1 MAERSQSQK
10 TNSKLPMFEFEPDE
24 YIFTKLAYYFKR
36 RKRKKEE
43 SKANVVNLS
52 DLKPRLTIFARAITG
67 EAIEIYDAEREG
79 GYKNNNFFL
88 PSKFFDFQTVDENI
102 SFYLFRILYL
112 SIQKNLNLNW
122 NDNQEHE
129 LLESQQKANETSSI
143 VLETL
148 FEQFPITKKYF
159 EQFKKHY
166 ESKVKDELLTDYTF
180 IFGKWMRNN
189 PEEDSNNKLK
199 NFTDK
204 VKKGKEEKPKT
215 ILKSKA
221 VEEIISVQ
229 VDEKQRED
237 ATTQHQFEKVE
248 TADEFGGN
256 WRDMDGDDDLK
267 DHENAL
273 DELNMKY
280 TVRVD
285 DTAHSVYQ
293 ADFVENT
300 TVSESAEV
308 DSSGYHILYDEW
320 NYSKRKYKENFCK
333 VYPKTLL
340 KTNVPYY
347 KKTLNQ
353 NKSTL
358 NGLRKMLTAVN
369 NKYLQQRR
377 QTQGEEFDI
386 DAITD
391 LFVDVHSGHTPS
403 EKIYL
408 SKRKKEKNISILL
421 LLDISLSSDGYAGGN
436 RVIDVEKQV
445 SILFG
450 EILNEFN
457 IDFSIDCFYS
467 KTRNHSTYITIKDFD
482 GDWNKAKLKVGAVE
496 PNGYTRIGA
505 ALRHSGAMLDKRDTK
520 NKWVILISDGK
531 PNDYDKY
538 EGKYGINDV
547 KQALRE
553 LNERQINSY
562 ALAIEAQAK
571 YYLPQMFGQ
580 NHYQILTTPVEMLKS
595 LVLLYEKIKH
605 QS

>member
-1 MAERSQSQK
+1 MAHSV
-10 TNSKLPMFEFEPDE
+10 LL
-24 YIFTKLAYYFKR
+24 I
-36 RKRKKEE
+36 
-43 SKANVVNLS
+43 
-52 DLKPRLTIFARAITG
+52 DLKPRLTILARAITG
-67 EAIEIYDAEREG
+67 QAIEIYDAEREG

-88 PSKFFDFQTVDENI
+88 PTKFQEFVSVDENI
-102 SFYLFRILYL
+102 AFYLFRILYL
-112 SIQKNLNLNW
+112 SVQKNLDLNW
-122 NDNQEHE
+122 NDNTAHD
-129 LLESQQKANETSSI
+129 LEDSQQKARETSSKI
-143 VLETL
+143 LESL
-148 FEQFPITKKYF
+148 FDQFPISEKYHIKF
-159 EQFKKHY
+159 LQYYKN
-166 ESKVKDELLTDYTF
+166 KVKDESLVDYSF
-180 IFGKWMRNN
+180 IYGKWMRNN
-189 PEEDSNNKLK
+189 PEDDSAKKLN

-204 VKKGKEEKPKT
+204 VKKADEEKPKT
-215 ILKSKA
+215 TIKSKA

-229 VDEKQRED
+229 VDVKQQED
-237 ATTQHQFEKVE
+237 AVLQHQFEKVE
-248 TADEFGGN
+248 TAEEFGGN
-256 WRDMDGDDDLK
+256 FKDFDGDDELD
-267 DHENAL
+267 DHSNAL
-273 DELNMKY
+273 DEINMKY

-293 ADFVENT
+293 ADFIENT
-300 TVSESAEV
+300 TVSESAEN
-308 DSSGYHILYDEW
+308 DSTGYHILYDEW
-320 NYSKRKYKENFCK
+320 DYSKRVYKENFCK

-340 KTNVPYY
+340 KTAIPYY
-347 KKTLNQ
+347 KKTLNE
-353 NKSTL
+353 NRSTL
-358 NGLRKMLTAVN
+358 VGLRKMLTNVN
-369 NKYLQQRR
+369 NKYQQQRR
-377 QTQGEEFDI
+377 QTQGDEFDI

-408 SKRKKEKNISILL
+408 SKRKKEKDLSILL
-421 LLDISLSSDGYAGGN
+421 LLDISLSSDGYAAGN

-467 KTRNHSTYITIKDFD
+467 KTRNHSSYITIKDFD
-482 GDWNKAKLKVGAVE
+482 EDWNKAKFKVGAVE
-496 PNGYTRIGA
+496 PSGYTRIGA

-553 LNERQINSY
+553 LNERNINSY

-580 NHYQILTTPVEMLKS
+580 NHYQILTTPVELLKS
-595 LVLLYEKIKH
+595 LVHLYEKIKH

>member
-1 MAERSQSQK
+1 M
-10 TNSKLPMFEFEPDE
+10 FEPDE
-24 YIFTKLAYYFKR
+24 YLFTKLAYYFKR
-36 RKRKKEE
+36 RNLKKQENI
-43 SKANVVNLS
+43 AHAVNLS

-67 EAIEIYDAEREG
+67 ESIEIFEAEREG

-88 PSKFFDFQTVDENI
+88 PVTFSDFPSVDENI
-102 SFYLFRILYL
+102 SFYLFRIVYL
-112 SIQKNLNLNW
+112 SVQKNLNLNW

-129 LLESQQKANETSSI
+129 LIESQLKAQETSLVVLESM
-143 VLETL
+143 
-148 FEQFPITKKYF
+148 FEQFPVTKKYF
-159 EQFKKHY
+159 DLFIQFYK
-166 ESKVKDELLTDYTF
+166 SKAKDETLADYTF
-180 IFGKWMRNN
+180 IYGKWMRNN
-189 PEEDSNNKLK
+189 LEDDGESLK
-199 NFTDK
+199 NFTDE
-204 VKKGKEEKPKT
+204 VKKGQEDQPKT
-215 ILKSKA
+215 TLKSKA

-229 VDEKQRED
+229 VDVKQQED
-237 ATTQHQFEKVE
+237 AVLQHQFEKVE
-248 TADEFGGN
+248 TAEEFGGN
-256 WRDMDGDDDLK
+256 FKDFDGDDDLE
-267 DHENAL
+267 DHANAL

-293 ADFVENT
+293 ADFIENT
-300 TVSESAEV
+300 TVSESAEY
-308 DSSGYHILYDEW
+308 DNTGYHITYDEW
-320 NYSKRKYKENFCK
+320 DYSKRTYKPDFCK

-340 KTNVPYY
+340 KSNVSYY
-347 KKTLNQ
+347 KRTILKN
-353 NKSTL
+353 NSTL
-358 NGLRKMLTAVN
+358 IGLRKMLTTVN
-369 NKYLQQRR
+369 NKYQFQRR

-408 SKRKKEKNISILL
+408 SKRKKEKDLSILL
-421 LLDISLSSDGYAGGN
+421 LLDISLSSDGYAAGN
-436 RVIDVEKQV
+436 RVIDVEKEV

-450 EILNEFN
+450 ELLNEFN

-482 GDWNKAKLKVGAVE
+482 EDWNKAKFKVGAVE
-496 PNGYTRIGA
+496 PSGYTRIGA
-505 ALRHSGAMLDKRDTK
+505 ALRHSGAMLDKRETK

-538 EGKYGINDV
+538 EGKYGVNDV

-553 LNERQINSY
+553 LDERQINSY

-580 NHYQILTTPVEMLKS
+580 NHYQILTTPVDLLKS
-595 LVLLYEKIKH
+595 LVLLFEKIRH

>member
-1 MAERSQSQK
+1 
-10 TNSKLPMFEFEPDE
+10 MFEFEPDE
-24 YIFTKLAYYFKR
+24 YIFTKFAFFFKKR
-36 RKRKKEE
+36 RKRKEAE
-43 SKANVVNLS
+43 LQHSVNLS
-52 DLKPRLTIFARAITG
+52 ELKPRLTIFSRAITG
-67 EAIEIYDAEREG
+67 KSIEIFEAEREG
-79 GYKNNNFFL
+79 GYKNDNFFL
-88 PSKFFDFQTVDENI
+88 PAKFSDFVTVDENI

-112 SIQKNLNLNW
+112 SVQKNLELNW

-129 LLESQQKANETSSI
+129 LIESQQKAKETSKL
-143 VLETL
+143 VLDSL
-148 FEQFPITKKYF
+148 FEQFPITKEYYQKF
-159 EQFKKHY
+159 SQFYSEK
-166 ESKVKDELLTDYTF
+166 EKDESLADYTF

-189 PEEDSNNKLK
+189 TEESPKEKLK

-204 VKKGKEEKPKT
+204 VKKAEEDKPKT
-215 ILKSKA
+215 TLKSKA

-229 VDEKQRED
+229 IDQKQLED
-237 ATTQHQFEKVE
+237 AVLQHQFEKVE
-248 TADEFGGN
+248 TAEEFGGN
-256 WRDMDGDDDLK
+256 FRDMDGDDDLD
-267 DHENAL
+267 DHSNAL
-273 DELNMKY
+273 DEVNMKY

-293 ADFVENT
+293 ADFIENT
-300 TVSESAEV
+300 TVSESAEI
-308 DSSGYHILYDEW
+308 DSTGYHINYDEW
-320 NYSKRKYKENFCK
+320 DYKKRAYKNNFCK

-340 KTNVPYY
+340 KSNVGYY

-353 NKSTL
+353 YRSTL
-358 NGLRKMLTAVN
+358 AGLRKMLTTVN
-369 NKYLQQRR
+369 NKYQQQRR

-408 SKRKKEKNISILL
+408 SKRKKEKDLSILL
-421 LLDISLSSDGYAGGN
+421 LLDISLSSDGYAAGN

-450 EILNEFN
+450 EILDEFN

-467 KTRNHSTYITIKDFD
+467 KTRNHSSYITIKDFD
-482 GDWNKAKLKVGAVE
+482 EDWNKAKFKVGAVE
-496 PNGYTRIGA
+496 PSGYTRIGA

-538 EGKYGINDV
+538 EGKYGVNDV

-580 NHYQILTTPVEMLKS
+580 NHYQILTTPVELLKS
-595 LVLLYEKIKH
+595 LVQLYERIKH